1 MVFLSQGALLQM
13 WHFVALLAFSNLHW
27 VKEPMEALLPSRE
40 TTNEPT
46 QLGDL
51 PQAVHG
57 CCGLAV
63 HNCNFLSTLLILL
76 LGTYLVPYSYPSH
89 W

>member
-1 MVFLSQGALLQM
+1 MVFHST
-13 WHFVALLAFSNLHW
+13 FSLIQSAAGQRA
-27 VKEPMEALLPSRE
+27 MEARLPSRE
-40 TTNEPT
+40 TADEPT

-51 PQAVHG
+51 PRAVHG

-63 HNCNFLSTLLILL
+63 HDSNFLSTLLILL
-76 LGTYLVPYSYPSH
+76 LGIYLVPYSYPSH